1 MKHHWSLLTC
11 SFLALACMCA
21 VVTTVPSYAQQ
32 QNSGGIT
39 GTVKD
44 PSGSVL
50 DGATVTA
57 TVEATGVS
65 TTTRTNSV
73 GLYFLPNLPVGLV
86 NLKISNPGFKS
97 SIIDNVRMVA
107 GQTLT
112 FDVNLAVGAVTENI
126 SVSAETERVDTTNS
140 DMGTTMSTEQLTALP
155 VAMGGNPRAAL
166 SFLTTLS
173 GVNTKPGSGGVSA
186 GGNQAANFAN
196 SSIQGSSPFGG
207 NQNNV
212 GYTIDGVNAAY
223 RLFTTVADFSSLP
236 PDAIQEFRLASN
248 FNAQQGW
255 DNGVAVAFVTKS
267 GTNRYHGT
275 AWWYGQNTSF
285 DARSRLSTTV
295 APDHQNEWGGMI
307 GGPIRKDKTFF
318 FGTVDFF
325 RFSHI
330 ATGQVAT
337 VPTPQM
343 VSGDF
348 SQILGAQIGTDAL
361 GRPVYSHEIYDPT
374 TTRTLGNGAVVRD
387 PYMCNGVLNT
397 ICPAQFSSISQYFAN
412 AYPAPTQSGTQ
423 NNWIGNQVPSPLS
436 IDKFSFK
443 IDQQFGSKYQLMG
456 MLDAAPYYTQGS
468 GTNNWGPILTVSQ
481 LGPAHQYR
489 PRAVFTGTLRPNL
502 LFNVNFSASY
512 VGSKLSTSGASATAG
527 QAAGLTGVYTP
538 NLPMVSITNTTGF
551 GLKYLGYS
559 NPQYVLPSIGGFLAW
574 VKGTHSLKF
583 GSDYIR
589 SSIADYYLTGF
600 TAGAYN
606 FSNLSTSLSGFAQT
620 GWGFAS
626 FLTGNVASATLN
638 TPEDLHHV
646 GKGFSLYA
654 LDQWRATPK
663 LTINYG
669 IRWSAA
675 IGPVEDHNSYGAFD
689 PTIPNPAAGNLLGAL
704 TFWGSG
710 PGHNGH
716 TALIAPN
723 YNLWEPRLGLA
734 YAITPTFVVRAY
746 YGLIDTPTFA
756 SFNQGTNAQ
765 FYGQFAQTTVSST
778 DGGVTPYFNWQ
789 TYGYPPA
796 FKPVVPNFNPSLLN
810 GSAVEQID
818 YKNNQAGRTQSFGLS
833 IEKALP
839 WGMTGKAEYIGRLTH
854 GLPLQNAF
862 FYAPYNLG
870 GFPGNQ
876 LDPKYLSYG
885 NLLLAN
891 INSPAAVAAGIPV
904 PYPGFNGTVAQALL
918 PYPQYTYIGQGT
930 NTAGFSEYNGAN
942 LSVQKRFGNGLSF
955 LIDSTISKQ
964 LASGFFQAN
973 QYNTRKAL
981 SPIDIPWVVTATYA
995 YDLPFGRGRRFLNQG
1010 GFIDQLIGGWN
1021 IGGVNTYQGGTV
1033 ISVTTEASVP
1043 GITYIEPLRVAGQPF
1058 GNGVSCG
1065 NYTPGVSAPYL
1076 NANAFATP
1084 APFTLGNIAVLPN
1097 FRGCG
1102 YATENISLTKGF
1114 HLTESKQVKIS
1125 ANFFNA
1131 FNRHTWTGLG
1141 TDINNTSAFGKFT
1154 GVTAPRS
1161 IQLSGKIVF

>member
-1 MKHHWSLLTC
+1 MKGQGLFPSSSWLVLSC
-11 SFLALACMCA
+11 VLAL
-21 VVTTVPSYAQQ
+21 VVAIPLSAQL
-32 QNSGGIT
+32 QNSGGVT

-50 DGATVTA
+50 AGATVTA
-57 TVEATGVS
+57 IVEDTGVS
-65 TTTRTNSV
+65 TTTQTNSV
-73 GLYFLPNLPVGLV
+73 GLYSISNLPVGLIK
-86 NLKISNPGFKS
+86 LKVSNPGFKTNEFE
-97 SIIDNVRMVA
+97 NVRMVA

-112 FDVNLAVGAVTENI
+112 IDAVLAIGSVTENV

-173 GVNTKPGSGGVSA
+173 GVNTKPGSGGISA

-248 FNAQQGW
+248 FNAEQGW
-255 DNGVAVAFVTKS
+255 DNGVGVAFVTKS
-267 GTNRYHGT
+267 GTNKFHGT
-275 AWWYGQNTSF
+275 AWWYGQNTAL
-285 DARSRLSTTV
+285 DAKSHLSSSV
-295 APDHQNEWGGMI
+295 APDHQNEFGGMF

-318 FGTVDFF
+318 FGTIDFF
-325 RFSHI
+325 RFTHI

-337 VPTPQM
+337 VPTSQM
-343 VSGDF
+343 VGGDF
-348 SQILGAQIGTDAL
+348 SQVLGAQVGTDAL

-374 TTRTLGNGAVVRD
+374 TTRTLANGTVVRD
-387 PYMCNGVLNT
+387 PYMCNGVLNVV
-397 ICPAQFSSISQYFAN
+397 CPGQLSQISQNFA
-412 AYPAPTQSGTQ
+412 AGYPGPTQSGIQ
-423 NNWIGNQVPSPLS
+423 NNWVGNQVPSPLS

-468 GTNNWGPILTVSQ
+468 GTDNWGPTLTVSQ
-481 LGPAHQYR
+481 VGPAFQYR
-489 PRAVFTGTLRPNL
+489 PRAAFTGTLRPNL
-502 LFNVNFSASY
+502 LFNLNFSASY
-512 VGSKLSTSGASATAG
+512 VGSRLATTGPSANAG
-527 QAAGLTGVYTP
+527 QAAGLSGVYTP

-559 NPQYVLPSIGGFLAW
+559 NPQYVLPAIGGFLAW
-574 VKGTHSLKF
+574 VKGSHSFKF
-583 GSDYIR
+583 GTDYIR

-606 FSNLSTSLSGFAQT
+606 FSNLSTSLPGFSQT

-638 TPEDLHHV
+638 TPENLHHV
-646 GKGFSLYA
+646 GEGYSLYA
-654 LDQWRATPK
+654 QDQWRATPK

-675 IGPVEDHNSYGAFD
+675 IGPYEDHNSYGSFD
-689 PTIPNPAAGNLLGAL
+689 PTIPNPGAGNILGAL

-710 PGHNGH
+710 SGHNGH
-716 TALIAPN
+716 KDLIAPN
-723 YNLWEPRLGLA
+723 YNLWEPRLGIA

-746 YGLIDTPTFA
+746 YGIINTPTFS

-765 FYGQFAQTTVSST
+765 FYGQFVQSTVAST

-789 TYGYPPA
+789 TTGYPSQ
-796 FKPVVPNFNPSLLN
+796 FKPVTPDFDPALLN
-810 GSAVEQID
+810 GSAVEEID
-818 YKNNQAGRTQSFGLS
+818 YNHNQAGRTQSFGLS
-833 IEKALP
+833 VERALP
-839 WGMTGKAEYIGRLTH
+839 WGLSAKAEYIGKLTH
-854 GLPLQNAF
+854 GLPLQNSF

-876 LDPKYLSYG
+876 LDPKYLSLG

-891 INSPAAVAAGIPV
+891 INSPAAQAAGIAV

-930 NTAGFSEYNGAN
+930 NTGGFSEYNGGHF
-942 LSVQKRFGNGLSF
+942 SIQKRFGGGLSF
-955 LIDSTISKQ
+955 LLDSTLSKQ
-964 LASGFFQAN
+964 LASNYFQAN

-981 SPIDIPWVVTATYA
+981 SPIDIPWVVTASYA
-995 YDLPFGRGRRFLNQG
+995 YDLPFGRGKRFLNDTG
-1010 GFIDQLIGGWN
+1010 ALDRLVGGWN
-1021 IGGVNTYQGGTV
+1021 LAGIHSYQAGTV
-1033 ISVTTEASVP
+1033 ISVTTEASLP
-1043 GITYIEPLRVAGQPF
+1043 GITYLEPLRVAGQAF
-1058 GNGVSCG
+1058 GNGVSCS
-1065 NYTPGVSAPYL
+1065 NYVPGQSAPYL
-1076 NANAFATP
+1076 NINAFATP
-1084 APFTLGNIAVLPN
+1084 APYTLGNIAVIPS

-1102 YATENISLTKGF
+1102 YSTENISINKVIG
-1114 HLTESKQVKIS
+1114 LTEGTRLKFA

-1131 FNRHTWTGLG
+1131 FNRHAWTGLG
-1141 TDINNTSAFGKFT
+1141 TDINNSSAFGKFT
-1154 GVTAPRS
+1154 GVTAPRT
-1161 IQLSGKIVF
+1161 IQISAKFEF